1 MLRACFRRGF
11 RLDRKHCNV
20 GHVLFRSRDVDY
32 DSVHPFMLLLLLLRE
47 GPERRLRDL
56 RSAAGSIEA
65 ELIVENFMR

>member
-1 MLRACFRRGF
+1 M
-11 RLDRKHCNV
+11 